1 MSNRHSD
8 NGSTFS
14 KATYKAS
21 RPGLPS
27 SERRRAELEQATR
40 NAARERRFWQMAH
53 NDPVAWI
60 KEYFKGYFKK

>member
-1 MSNRHSD
+1 MSNRHPD

-21 RPGLPS
+21 RPGPPS
-27 SERRRAELEQATR
+27 PERRQAELEQATR
-40 NAARERRFWQMAH
+40 DAAKGRRFWQMAH

-60 KEYFKGYFKK
+60 TEYFKEYFKK